1 MFFSINASL
10 FYSFDLF
17 IAYLLYS
24 MWLSTDKKVTFILAI
39 CYNCLSLISFSSM
52 KVLDYTCIDRYLAYL
67 YLKWM
72 KYSYAS
78 SELLTIFFQRKW
90 YLLFVAIQER
100 VWFNGE
106 LLWKAWWHASCTWN
120 LWKDACSRYRANGSC
135 IYQVSSRA
143 KLLLSFD

>member
-1 MFFSINASL
+1 MQVCFIHLIFLLLIYYLQCGYLLTKKSPL
-10 FYSFDLF
+10 F
-17 IAYLLYS
+17 LLYS
-24 MWLSTDKKVTFILAI
+24 IIV
-39 CYNCLSLISFSSM
+39 CLISFSSM
-52 KVLDYTCIDRYLAYL
+52 KVLDYTCVDRYLAYL